1 MKLKKCM
8 RDYPIPACIGVAA
21 VSFLLLAAVSF
32 LRKQLPEREYIDR
45 LHQAVY
51 QYPHAIGTGFHSGL
65 WMGL

>member
-21 VSFLLLAAVSF
+21 VSFAGGCQFSTKAAAG
-32 LRKQLPEREYIDR
+32 EYIDR

-51 QYPHAIGTGFHSGL
+51 QYSHAIGTGFNSGL